1 MERVA
6 IIGTGTMGHSIAL
19 CVALANEQV
28 ALYGISDE
36 EVQRAK
42 TGIFQ
47 KAQLLVEEGLIR
59 SIEQITN
66 LIHYTLDLQEAVADK
81 TLIIEAIP
89 ETLSLKHALYDQLEP
104 MIADDVIIASNT
116 SGLTPTDLSAQST
129 CPQRFVVTHFWN
141 PAHLIP
147 LVEIVPSAK
156 TSENVVSRVEHWLK
170 VIQKKPIIV
179 QKEVPGFIGNRL
191 QFALLR
197 EAQALFEAGVATKEH
212 IDAAVT
218 YSIGRR
224 LPVTG
229 PLLSADLG
237 GLDVYESISSYLYP
251 DLSTMTT
258 SASLTERVA
267 AGKLGVRTQKGY
279 YDFDEQ
285 FTKDVLQS
293 REKTLIHFLKMDRNK
308 EDFHE

>member
-19 CVALANEQV
+19 CIAWANEPV
-28 ALYGISDE
+28 TLYGMSNEDI
-36 EVQRAK
+36 QLAK
-42 TGIFQ
+42 KGIVQ
-47 KAQLLVEEGLIR
+47 KAQLLVDEGLAK
-59 SIEQITN
+59 SVTQITAQ
-66 LIHYTLDLQEAVADK
+66 IAYTLNLEEAVANK

-89 ETLSLKHALYDQLEP
+89 ETLSLKHAFYKKLEP
-104 MIADDVIIASNT
+104 LVGEETIIASNT
-116 SGLTPTDLSAQST
+116 SGLTPTNLAAQSE
-129 CPQRFVVTHFWN
+129 CPQRFIVTHFWN

-147 LVEIVPSAK
+147 LVEIVPGAQTSAD
-156 TSENVVSRVEHWLK
+156 TISRVQHWLAS
-170 VIQKKPIIV
+170 IHKKAIVV

-197 EAQALFEAGVATKEH
+197 EAQALFEAGVATKED

-237 GLDVYESISSYLYP
+237 GLDVYQSIAKYLYP
-251 DLSTMTT
+251 DLSTMPT
-258 SASLTERVA
+258 SPSLDKHA
-267 AGKLGVRTQKGY
+267 AANQFGVRTQRGY
-279 YDFDEQ
+279 YEFDEQ
-285 FTKDVLQS
+285 FTDEVLQT
-293 REKTLIHFLKMDRNK
+293 REKTLIHFLKMDRK
-308 EDFHE
+308 GELYE